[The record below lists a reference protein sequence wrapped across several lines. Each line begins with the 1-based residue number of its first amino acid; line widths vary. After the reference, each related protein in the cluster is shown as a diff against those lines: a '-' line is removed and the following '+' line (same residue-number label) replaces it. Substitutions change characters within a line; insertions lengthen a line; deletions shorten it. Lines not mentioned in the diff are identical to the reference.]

1 MFSSTITYTSISS
14 DYEEPS
20 DAGSPKVIIY
30 RYDGLGMHPVDPYVE
45 ATLQAPEQA
54 PASLDYVPG
63 PKDPPFLD
71 YVPGLEE
78 LDQAPLSPDYVPEL
92 EYPEYLVP
100 SDVEASIEDQPLP
113 DDASP
118 TTLSPGYIADSDSE
132 DDPEE
137 DPEEDPAD
145 YHADGG
151 DDANDESSDDDD
163 DNDDEEEEQ
172 EASKDNDEEEEH
184 PALAYS
190 SDVPVDDIVPSVEDT
205 KAFETDESTPTPP
218 TPPVYHTTSR
228 ISIPSPPLPLPSP
241 PTTSLTYAEA
251 PLGYRATEIRLRAV
265 DMPLQKRACFTAPTG
280 RFEIRESS
288 SAGAAR
294 QARRTLAYTVDY
306 GFIDTM
312 DASIRAAEIRA
323 MNTVGVVNDRVT
335 NLATTQRQDAQ
346 ELYMHCK
353 DAQDDRPLLGAHV
366 SILRRERRY
375 FSSMASS
382 YEREARDVDVLQR
395 QRISAEDRMSAHIQH
410 EHDRFKELICTTEAG
425 PLDKPEDAGS
435 SFDFTSVVY
444 FTKMPPK
451 KRTATTT
458 TTTTPMTDA
467 QLKAPIAQGVADA
480 LAERDADRSRNGD
493 DSHDSGT
500 EGVVGITQW
509 IKKMESVFH
518 ISNYTTANQVKF
530 ATCTLQGN
538 ALTWWNSHFKTVT
551 HEVAY
556 GMTWKALKKMMTNK
570 MFPEES
576 DEFKKYAGGL
586 PDMIHGNVMAY
597 KPKTM
602 QDAIE
607 FATEL
612 MDQKIRPGEKKPYGG
627 SKPLCPKCNYHH
639 DGHCAPKCTNCKR
652 TDHSAKD
659 CRSQPAVTNNNQRAQ
674 GANQRV
680 LTCLE
685 CGAQGYFKNNFPKL
699 RSKNQGNQAGNCNV
713 VARAYGV
720 GTAGINPNSN
730 VVTGTFLLNNCYAL
744 ILFDTGTD
752 RSFVSTAFSSL
763 IDIIPT
769 TLDHEMGSFDVIIG
783 MDWLSK
789 YHAVIFYDEKIIHI
803 PFRNETLIVRG
814 DGSSNEHES
823 RLNII
828 SYTKTQ
834 KYLLKGCHV
843 FLAHVTAKKAEDKS
857 VEKQLEDVPIVR
869 DIPEVFPEDLPGI
882 PLTRQVEFKID
893 LVPGA
898 ALVARAPYRLTSFEM
913 KELSDQLQELSDKG
927 FIRPSSSPWGAPVLF
942 VKKKDGS
949 FNMCIDYRELNNL
962 TVKNRY
968 LLPRIDDLFDQLQ
981 GSSVYSK
988 IDLRSGYHQLRVREE
1003 DILKTAFRTRY
1014 GHYEF
1019 QVIPFDLTN
1028 APAVF
1033 MNLMNRVC
1041 KPYLDK
1047 FVIVFIDDILIYL
1060 KSNQEHEK
1068 HLKIILELLKKEELY
1083 AKFSKCEF
1091 WIPKVQFP
1099 SHVINSLVG
1108 YYQRFIEGFSKIA
1121 KSMTKITQKKVK
1133 FDWGDK
1139 QEAAFQL
1146 LKEKLCSA
1154 PILALPK
1161 GAENF
1166 IVYCDAL
1173 HKGLGVVL
1181 MQNEKV
1187 IAYAARQLKIH
1198 EKNYMTHDLELG
1210 KILEAQSK
1218 ARKPENLG
1226 AEDVREVG
1234 CRAMWD
1240 NITMDFVTKLPR
1252 TSSGYDTIW
1261 VIVDRLT
1268 KTAHFLPTRAFQ
1280 KALGTR
1286 LDMSTAYHP
1295 QTDRH
1300 SERTIQTLEDMLRA
1314 CVIDF
1319 GNVWERH
1326 LSLILKFRIKSLS
1339 PSIKFR
1345 PIRELFMSEFRS
1357 PVLLGYR
1364 LELPQQLRRVHS
1376 TFHVS
1381 NLNKCLSDEP
1391 LAIPLD
1397 EIHIDDKL
1405 HFVEEPLEI
1414 IDHESIGFKAKAS
1427 IPLSVN
1433 MESLVKKKQKGAIL
1447 ELKQRHLKNTI
1458 FCTYTPYPAMKIRRI
1473 SSSSAQETRNDQF
1486 PIQCIHYN
1494 QYAVC
1499 TSGHHPQLAHEDLQQ
1514 IYSDDIE
1521 EMDLRWQMA
1530 MLTMR
1535 ARRFLKNIG
1544 RKLTVNGNETIG
1556 FDKSKVECYNCH
1568 KRRHFARECRAPR
1581 NQDNKN
1587 KESSIRSETSTTTA
1601 LESCDGLCGYD

>member
-1 MFSSTITYTSISS
+1 
-14 DYEEPS
+14 
-20 DAGSPKVIIY
+20 
-30 RYDGLGMHPVDPYVE
+30 
-45 ATLQAPEQA
+45 
-54 PASLDYVPG
+54 
-63 PKDPPFLD
+63 
-71 YVPGLEE
+71 
-78 LDQAPLSPDYVPEL
+78 
-92 EYPEYLVP
+92 
-100 SDVEASIEDQPLP
+100 
-113 DDASP
+113 
-118 TTLSPGYIADSDSE
+118 
-132 DDPEE
+132 
-137 DPEEDPAD
+137 
-145 YHADGG
+145 
-151 DDANDESSDDDD
+151 
-163 DNDDEEEEQ
+163 
-172 EASKDNDEEEEH
+172 
-184 PALAYS
+184 
-190 SDVPVDDIVPSVEDT
+190 
-205 KAFETDESTPTPP
+205 
-218 TPPVYHTTSR
+218 
-228 ISIPSPPLPLPSP
+228 
-241 PTTSLTYAEA
+241 
-251 PLGYRATEIRLRAV
+251 
-265 DMPLQKRACFTAPTG
+265 
-280 RFEIRESS
+280 
-288 SAGAAR
+288 
-294 QARRTLAYTVDY
+294 
-306 GFIDTM
+306 
-312 DASIRAAEIRA
+312 
-323 MNTVGVVNDRVT
+323 
-335 NLATTQRQDAQ
+335 
-346 ELYMHCK
+346 
-353 DAQDDRPLLGAHV
+353 
-366 SILRRERRY
+366 
-375 FSSMASS
+375 
-382 YEREARDVDVLQR
+382 
-395 QRISAEDRMSAHIQH
+395 
-410 EHDRFKELICTTEAG
+410 
-425 PLDKPEDAGS
+425 
-435 SFDFTSVVY
+435 
-444 FTKMPPK
+444 
-451 KRTATTT
+451 
-458 TTTTPMTDA
+458 TDA

-480 LAERDADRSRNGD
+480 LAKRDADRSRNDD
-493 DSHDSGT
+493 DSHDLVSDRRRRMPIARECTYSNFLKCQPLNFKGT

-518 ISNYTTANQVKF
+518 ISNYTTSNQVKF

-538 ALTWWNSHFKTVT
+538 ALTWWNSHVKTVT

-556 GMTWKALKKMMTNK
+556 GMTRKALKNMMTNK
-570 MFPEES
+570 YRQRGEIKKLEIKLKNLKLK
-576 DEFKKYAGGL
+576 DEFEKYAGGL
-586 PDMIHGNVMAY
+586 LDMIHRSVMAY

-612 MDQKIRPGEKKPYGG
+612 MDQKIRPGEKKSYRG

-652 TDHSAKD
+652 TSHSAKD
-659 CRSQPAVTNNNQRAQ
+659 YRSQPAATNSNQRAQ
-674 GANQRV
+674 RANQRV

-720 GTAGINPNSN
+720 GTAGINQNSN
-730 VVTGTFLLNNCYAL
+730 VVTGTFLLNNYYAL

-763 IDIIPT
+763 INIIPT
-769 TLDHEMGSFDVIIG
+769 TLDHGNDVKLADEMGSFDVIIG

-803 PFRNETLIVRG
+803 PFVNETLIVCG
-814 DGSSNEHES
+814 DGSSNEHGS

-857 VEKQLEDVPIVR
+857 EEKQLEDVPIVR
-869 DIPEVFPEDLPGI
+869 DFPKVFPEDLPGI
-882 PLTRQVEFKID
+882 LLTRQVEFKID
-893 LVPGA
+893 LVPSA

-913 KELSDQLQELSDKG
+913 KELSDQLQEISDKG
-927 FIRPSSSPWGAPVLF
+927 FIRPSSSPWGAPVL
-942 VKKKDGS
+942 
-949 FNMCIDYRELNNL
+949 
-962 TVKNRY
+962 
-968 LLPRIDDLFDQLQ
+968 IDDLFDQLQ

-1226 AEDVREVG
+1226 AEDVRGMLIENLRESNNPRKEKLEPRTDG
-1234 CRAMWD
+1234 TLCLNNRSWLSCYGNLRALIMHESHKSKYSVHPGSDKMYQDMKKLYWWPNKKADITTYVSTCLTCLKVKAEHQKPSGLLVQPDIPQWKWD

-1268 KTAHFLPTRAFQ
+1268 KTAHFLPTRFTLNLWRAFQ

-1286 LDMSTAYHP
+1286 LDMSTAYHS

-1319 GNVWERH
+1319 GNDWERH
-1326 LSLILKFRIKSLS
+1326 LLLIEFSYNNS
-1339 PSIKFR
+1339 YHASIKVSPFE
-1345 PIRELFMSEFRS
+1345 ELYGRKFRS
-1357 PVLLGYR
+1357 PVCWAKVSHWKGVIRFGKRGKLNPRYIGLFKVLAKVGTLAYR

-1414 IDHESIGFKAKAS
+1414 IDHEVKWLKQSRIPIVKVRWNSKRGPKFTWEREDQFRKKGRLY
-1427 IPLSVN
+1427 IPLFQWV
-1433 MESLVKKKQKGAIL
+1433 
-1447 ELKQRHLKNTI
+1447 
-1458 FCTYTPYPAMKIRRI
+1458 
-1473 SSSSAQETRNDQF
+1473 
-1486 PIQCIHYN
+1486 
-1494 QYAVC
+1494 
-1499 TSGHHPQLAHEDLQQ
+1499 
-1514 IYSDDIE
+1514 SDDELEAPEAALQSLGQAPPSPDYVPCPEHPLSPDYPIPVDASPTALITGYFDCSDPGGGSRGDPE
-1521 EMDLRWQMA
+1521 EDPA
-1530 MLTMR
+1530 DGGDDDVDDDEEEEDE
-1535 ARRFLKNIG
+1535 AF
-1544 RKLTVNGNETIG
+1544 
-1556 FDKSKVECYNCH
+1556 
-1568 KRRHFARECRAPR
+1568 
-1581 NQDNKN
+1581 
-1587 KESSIRSETSTTTA
+1587 KEEEHLALADSTTLHVVDPVPSAEDT
-1601 LESCDGLCGYD
+1601 